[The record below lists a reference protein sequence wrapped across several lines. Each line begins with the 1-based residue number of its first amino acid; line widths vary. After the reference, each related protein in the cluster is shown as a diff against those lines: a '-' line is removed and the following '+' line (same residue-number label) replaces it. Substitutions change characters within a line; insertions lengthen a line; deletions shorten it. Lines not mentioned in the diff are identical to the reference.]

1 MKKMIAYCG
10 LDCEKCDAYVAT
22 VNDDR
27 ALREKTAAFW
37 SKLNGVEILPE
48 QINCEG
54 CRADGVKTVFCE
66 SLCEIR
72 QCALSGRFET
82 CGSCPEV
89 NVCPKAEK
97 VIGNNEEARTNLAL
111 V

>member
-10 LDCEKCDAYVAT
+10 LDCEKCDAYIAT
-22 VNDDR
+22 ATNDDD
-27 ALREKTAAFW
+27 LRRKTALKW
-37 SKLNGVEILPE
+37 SELNQTEITPD

-72 QCALSGRFET
+72 KCAVKKGFEN
-82 CGSCPEV
+82 CGSCPHM
-89 NVCPKAEK
+89 
-97 VIGNNEEARTNLAL
+97 EECGTLEPIISTNQEAHDNLKSR
-111 V
+111 